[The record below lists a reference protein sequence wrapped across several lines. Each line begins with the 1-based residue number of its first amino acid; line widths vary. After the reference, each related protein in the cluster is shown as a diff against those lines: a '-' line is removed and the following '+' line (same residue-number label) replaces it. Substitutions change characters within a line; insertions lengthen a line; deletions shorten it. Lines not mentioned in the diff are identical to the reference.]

1 MKLCISLKSLS
12 TGSFPPYLSTP
23 CFERLQRDTPL
34 KKNAFLLFL
43 DHLVLKN
50 KHHFNEIR
58 IFCEFGRNSPTLE
71 TIKEN
76 KLRLSFDDLFI
87 KAIYIFY

>member
-50 KHHFNEIR
+50 KHHFNEIP
-58 IFCEFGRNSPTLE
+58 IPDLKQELKQNNIE
-71 TIKEN
+71 V
-76 KLRLSFDDLFI
+76 RL
-87 KAIYIFY
+87 